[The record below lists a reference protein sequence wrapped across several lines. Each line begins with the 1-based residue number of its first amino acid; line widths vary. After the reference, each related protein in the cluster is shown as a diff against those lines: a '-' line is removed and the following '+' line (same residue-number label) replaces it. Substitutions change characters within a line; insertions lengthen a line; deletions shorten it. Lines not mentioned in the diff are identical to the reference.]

1 MASLQVRAVA
11 DRRVGHPRWRCRRRH
26 AAAPALLLVQHVLG
40 HPDGNAS
47 VRTVGQPSAAVR
59 AGLWK
64 HLHRLIWRGDADRG
78 PDRGAARPSTG
89 FVHGILRRCAHAL
102 GEVMT
107 LVKTLVTRAAG
118 RAAIPRGMARYSSG
132 SAR

>member
-1 MASLQVRAVA
+1 MY
-11 DRRVGHPRWRCRRRH
+11 
-26 AAAPALLLVQHVLG
+26 
-40 HPDGNAS
+40 S
-47 VRTVGQPSAAVR
+47 VTRTVTGGTSNTWRELTPASAPSAGPAPQSAQVSGNTCTVSSG
-59 AGLWK
+59 AAM
-64 HLHRLIWRGDADRG
+64 LIADLTG
-78 PDRGAARPSTG
+78 ARPSTG